1 QLEKRIV
8 EIRAIA
14 SEMKWSSVEHSQIA
28 LSDAEALDELLSL
41 REQMAELKALPP
53 FSWGLADKDGNAYL
67 SECCIGDE
75 GCMIDEAEAYNYEL
89 EPEHHIHAVPLFT
102 ASKPAEGSEIAKF
115 MAGVKNSMA
124 QGVAEAIQKEALLI
138 MFDEITPDTE
148 TVAMQY
154 ESLVKRINCPEDK
167 C

>member
-1 QLEKRIV
+1 MLSKELTSDDWTKIARGEWKPKPYDLRMAGFDALKLLKRA
-8 EIRAIA
+8 E
-14 SEMKWSSVEHSQIA
+14 S
-28 LSDAEALDELLSL
+28 AEAELLSL

-102 ASKPAEGSEIAKF
+102 ASKPAE
-115 MAGVKNSMA
+115 
-124 QGVAEAIQKEALLI
+124 
-138 MFDEITPDTE
+138 D
-148 TVAMQY
+148 
-154 ESLVKRINCPEDK
+154 
-167 C
+167 